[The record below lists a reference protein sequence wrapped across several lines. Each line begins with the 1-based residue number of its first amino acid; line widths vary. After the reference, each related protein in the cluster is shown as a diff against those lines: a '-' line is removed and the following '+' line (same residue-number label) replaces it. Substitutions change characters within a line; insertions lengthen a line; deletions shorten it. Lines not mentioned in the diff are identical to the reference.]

1 MELKLKIHSKNTF
14 PKGGIFIKSASP
26 EVWLHEI
33 QNIGLKLESVKVYPV
48 PGAIANELYGCLLVL
63 NQRMDKVD
71 IRGNNFLQL
80 IENKLFIPENT
91 VISPELTKEEWH
103 TLFSEEYHFLHP
115 EIGLVELKDQVEWT
129 TLLQLPKAKEIEIT
143 EPSKTVYTPQ
153 FISSLRVE
161 IDKEKILENI
171 ENPPSEEEIIGKM
184 PFDMQKVMKGNQ
196 KEMDKFMAFLDKN
209 PKLALQYAIPLDT
222 LGTSRGD
229 NYGKF
234 SFGSGNSIFGSGGGG
249 GLGSILS
256 SETLESHGETLKYIF
271 IALFVILIGTF
282 KLGSQHSQSQSIF
295 IFIVLALIIGL
306 AVSILIAYN
315 SNPGSSNSNNSNRNS
330 SRSGG
335 SFMVD
340 SERFST
346 LQSKY
351 EKLAEEFIAKGDYA
365 KAAHIYLK
373 LLKNY
378 TKAAE
383 VLEKGELYSEAAA
396 IYLKYCK
403 NKLKAAECYEKG
415 HAYKEAIEIYK
426 ELNNDEKVGD
436 LYVILKDRK
445 EANKHFRK
453 VIENYK
459 ENFQYVKASLIY
471 KNKIEDITE
480 AQELL
485 IVGWRTNK
493 DAGRCLNIYFSNIKS
508 TEDLAVAIPNIYES
522 EVTPENAVTF
532 LHLLKHEFTKH
543 ESLEEITKNIAY
555 EIVADRIDEKP
566 DIASELLSFNS
577 RNKSMLKD
585 VMKYKVKIKGK
596 A

>member
-63 NQRMDKVD
+63 NKRTDKVD

-91 VISPELTKEEWH
+91 TISPELTKEEWH
-103 TLFSEEYHFLHP
+103 TLFSDEYHFLHP

-129 TLLQLPKAKEIEIT
+129 TLLQQPEAKEIKIT

-161 IDKEKILENI
+161 VDKEKILENI
-171 ENPPSEEEIIGKM
+171 ENPPSEEEMIEKL

-234 SFGSGNSIFGSGGGG
+234 SFGSGGNVFQTGFA
-249 GLGSILS
+249 
-256 SETLESHGETLKYIF
+256 K
-271 IALFVILIGTF
+271 IGDF
-282 KLGSQHSQSQSIF
+282 FDRKS
-295 IFIVLALIIGL
+295 
-306 AVSILIAYN
+306 
-315 SNPGSSNSNNSNRNS
+315 GSSNQSHGLTMIFRLIFILLFIS
-330 SRSGG
+330 SLRSCSSGKSSFSTQTFFVCVVVIIIIVLIIALLSKGKSSENGSGSASGG

-340 SERFST
+340 SQRFTT

-351 EKLAEEFIAKGDYA
+351 EKLAEEFIAKGDYQ

-378 TKAAE
+378 QKAAE
-383 VLEKGELYSEAAA
+383 VLEKGELYPEAAA

-453 VIENYK
+453 VIESYK
-459 ENFQYVKASLIY
+459 ENFQYVKASLVY
-471 KNKIEDITE
+471 RDKIEDITE

-493 DAGRCLNIYFSNIKS
+493 DAGRCLNVYFANIKS
-508 TEDLAVAIPNIYES
+508 AEDLAVVIPNIYEN
-522 EVTPENAVTF
+522 EVNSENAVTF
-532 LHLLKHEFTKH
+532 LHLLKHEFSKN
-543 ESLEEITKNIAY
+543 EMLEAITKNIAY

-585 VMKYKVKIKGK
+585 VMKYKIKIKGNV
-596 A
+596 